1 MLLQVSEAL
10 VAVTV
15 KSEFLKTGKVGDDD
29 MMSTWSAMTD
39 RPDGEI
45 EDDQADL
52 SSDLG
57 HQLLT
62 GSSSS
67 GD

>member
-1 MLLQVSEAL
+1 
-10 VAVTV
+10 
-15 KSEFLKTGKVGDDD
+15 

-52 SSDLG
+52 STDLAG
-57 HQLLT
+57 AHQLLT
-62 GSSSS
+62 GSNS
-67 GD
+67 GEIICSNSIGL